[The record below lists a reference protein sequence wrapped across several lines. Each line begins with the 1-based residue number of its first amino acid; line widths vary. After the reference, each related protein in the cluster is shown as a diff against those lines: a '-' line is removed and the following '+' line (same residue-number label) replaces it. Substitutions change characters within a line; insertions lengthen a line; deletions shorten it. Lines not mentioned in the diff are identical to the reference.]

1 MDKYTRAQLET
12 CILLLEFVSALPF
25 EVISKL
31 DTLQLNLFTVE
42 LKLLSSHVVKSGQTI
57 IAKISNQDSDVIRSR
72 QYALS
77 YNCWIT
83 EVTVKSL

>member
-1 MDKYTRAQLET
+1 MNMDKYTRAQLET

-42 LKLLSSHVVKSGQTI
+42 LKLLSSHVVKSGQTN

-77 YNCWIT
+77 YNC
-83 EVTVKSL
+83 